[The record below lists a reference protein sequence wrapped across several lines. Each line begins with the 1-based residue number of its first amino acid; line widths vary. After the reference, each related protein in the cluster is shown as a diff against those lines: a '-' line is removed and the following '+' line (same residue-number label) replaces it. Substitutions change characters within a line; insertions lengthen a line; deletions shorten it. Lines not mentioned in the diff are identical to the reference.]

1 MRVYNYVIINRIS
14 GPVLDENRGW
24 HILKDLDLALMK
36 RAARKLIGTKDFQYF

>member
-24 HILKDLDLALMK
+24 HIMKDLDLKLM
-36 RAARKLIGTKDFQYF
+36 RKAQKN